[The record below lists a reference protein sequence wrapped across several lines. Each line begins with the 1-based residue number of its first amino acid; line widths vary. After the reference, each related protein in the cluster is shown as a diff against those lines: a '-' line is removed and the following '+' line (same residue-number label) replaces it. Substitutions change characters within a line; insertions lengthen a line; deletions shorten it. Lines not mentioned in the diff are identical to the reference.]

1 MEIVHYFFVLWVT
14 IAILQKTYWQ
24 MKMNYWQQ
32 KRFGFGCKQTLE
44 SLSLLQLVEAAS
56 VGLVVCLLVW
66 PQSPL
71 IAWNWFEV
79 SVPVDVLFILMG
91 CLSAYIMSEA
101 HRHLTIYWTKVVS
114 EVKDHQLIQSGPY
127 SIVRHPMYTGGV
139 LALLAASVNSGSFL
153 FLVCVCIPG
162 TMLAVWRC
170 FKEDALMI
178 EVFGPKATAYHS
190 KVPNRLIP
198 YVF

>member
-101 HRHLTIYWTKVVS
+101 HRPVLYSSPPYVHRRSVGFACRFS
-114 EVKDHQLIQSGPY
+114 EFRK
-127 SIVRHPMYTGGV
+127 
-139 LALLAASVNSGSFL
+139 
-153 FLVCVCIPG
+153 FLVFSMRVYSG
-162 TMLAVWRC
+162 N
-170 FKEDALMI
+170 DARSM
-178 EVFGPKATAYHS
+178 EVF
-190 KVPNRLIP
+190 
-198 YVF
+198 